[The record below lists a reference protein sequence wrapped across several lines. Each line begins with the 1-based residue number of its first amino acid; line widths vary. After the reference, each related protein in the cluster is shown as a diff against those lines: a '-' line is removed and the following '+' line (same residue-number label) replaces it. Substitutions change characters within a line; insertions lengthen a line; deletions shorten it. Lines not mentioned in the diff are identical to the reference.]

1 VPNNFALP
9 NWVALKIL
17 WFLKNSLEVAAQF
30 NTDWEAEFTKS
41 FPVGS
46 QVQIPIPQS
55 WLVTDGLGYQPQ
67 GINRLVTTLNL
78 DQIFGIHFEWDSYE
92 KLVALG
98 RTEEELDEAYFLP
111 AGAQLAQEA
120 DTRAANWATLY
131 TSNVVGTLGTD
142 ATTLSPYTA
151 AERRLFE
158 KACPV
163 TLKRHM
169 CVSPSLSESYIKNN
183 VTSQFNPSKDVSD
196 MFRKGVIGT
205 IAGSTFYR
213 SNSLFKQTAGTIA
226 STLVVTGANQSGNA
240 LIVTGS
246 NGDTIN
252 AGDKF
257 SIASVNGV
265 NPRTRRAGSMGLQ
278 HFTVAQ
284 NYVLTGGNDTI
295 NINPPIY
302 GPGSQY
308 QNVDSLPTNGAAI
321 TMWPG
326 TASPN
331 GKAGLVSLLL
341 TKYAFLMAGG
351 KFDNPKAV
359 EKAEMAE
366 DDETGLSIAY
376 VRAWDQKERKTTSRY
391 DCCLG
396 FGLGYQDNGAVAVA
410 GA

>member
-1 VPNNFALP
+1 MPNNFALP
-9 NWVALKIL
+9 NWVAMKIL

-30 NTDWEAEFTKS
+30 NTDWEPEFGKS
-41 FPVGS
+41 FAVGS
-46 QVQIPIPQS
+46 QTQIKLPQS

-67 GINRLVTTLNL
+67 GINRLVTTVNL
-78 DQIFGIHFEWDSYE
+78 DQIFNIHFEWDSYE
-92 KLVALG
+92 KLVAME
-98 RTEEELDEAYFLP
+98 RSEEELDKAYFQP

-120 DTRAANWATLY
+120 DTRAASWATLY

-163 TLKRHM
+163 NLERHM
-169 CVSPSLSESYIKNN
+169 CVSPSLNESYIKNN

-196 MFRKGVIGT
+196 MFRKGIIGQ
-205 IAGSTFYR
+205 IAGSKFYR
-213 SNSLFKQTAGTIA
+213 SNSLYKQTAGTIA
-226 STLVVTGANQSGNA
+226 GTLLVTGASQSGSS
-240 LIVTGS
+240 LIVTGTAA
-246 NGDTIN
+246 DTIN

-284 NYVLTGGNDTI
+284 NYVLTGGADTI

-308 QNVDSLPTNGAAI
+308 QNVDLLPTNNAAL

-326 TASPN
+326 TTSPN
-331 GKAGLVSLLL
+331 GKAGIVSLLL

-351 KFDNPKAV
+351 KFENPKAV

-366 DDETGLSIAY
+366 DDETGLSIAF
-376 VRAWDQKERKTTSRY
+376 VRAYDQRERKMTNRY
-391 DCCLG
+391 DCCIG

>member
-1 VPNNFALP
+1 MNNFALP
-9 NWVALKIL
+9 NWVAMKIL

-30 NTDWEAEFTKS
+30 NTEWEAEFSKS

-46 QVQIPIPQS
+46 QAQIKLPQS

-67 GINRLVTTLNL
+67 GINRLVTTINL
-78 DQIFGIHFEWDSYE
+78 DQIFNIHFEWDSYE
-92 KLVALG
+92 KLVAME
-98 RTEEELDEAYFLP
+98 RSEEELDKAYFQP

-163 TLKRHM
+163 TLERHM
-169 CVSPSLSESYIKNN
+169 CISPSLNESYIKNN

-196 MFRKGVIGT
+196 MFRKGIIGM
-205 IAGSTFYR
+205 IAGSKFYR

-226 STLVVTGANQSGNA
+226 STLTVTGANQSGSA
-240 LIVTGS
+240 LIVTGT

-257 SIASVNGV
+257 SIANVNGT

-278 HFTVAQ
+278 HFTVPQA
-284 NYVLTGGNDTI
+284 YTLTGGNDTI
-295 NINPPIY
+295 NITPPIY

-308 QNVDSLPTNGAAI
+308 QNVDSLPANGAAL

-351 KFDNPKAV
+351 KFENPKAV

-366 DDETGLSIAY
+366 DDDTGLSIAF
-376 VRAWDQKERKTTSRY
+376 VRAYDQRERKMTNRY
-391 DCCLG
+391 DCCIG

>member
-1 VPNNFALP
+1 MANNFALP
-9 NWVALKIL
+9 NWVAMKIL

-30 NTDWEAEFTKS
+30 NTEWEAEFTKS

-46 QVQIPIPQS
+46 QVQIKLPQY
-55 WLVTDGLGYQPQ
+55 WLVNDGLGYQPQ
-67 GINRLVTTLNL
+67 GINRLVTSINL
-78 DQIFGIHFEWDSYE
+78 DQIFNIHFEWDSYE
-92 KLVALG
+92 KLIAME
-98 RTEEELDEAYFLP
+98 RNEEELEEAYFRP
-111 AGAQLAQEA
+111 AGEQLAQEA

-142 ATTLSPYTA
+142 STTLSPFTA

-158 KACPV
+158 KACPPG
-163 TLKRHM
+163 KKHM
-169 CVSPSLSESYIKNN
+169 CISPSLMESYVKNN
-183 VTSQFNPSKDVSD
+183 VTQFNPTKDIGD
-196 MFRKGVIGT
+196 MFRRGVIGT
-205 IAGSTFYR
+205 VAGATFYR

-226 STLVVTGANQSGNA
+226 STLTVTGANQSGSS
-240 LIVTGS
+240 LVVTGS
-246 NGDTIN
+246 NADTIN

-265 NPRTRRAGSMGLQ
+265 NPRTRRAGSMGVQ
-278 HFTVAQ
+278 NFTVAQ
-284 NYVLTGGNDTI
+284 NYTLTGGNDTI
-295 NINPPIY
+295 NIFPAIF

-308 QNVDSLPTNGAAI
+308 QNVDSLPGNGAAI

-351 KFDNPKAV
+351 KFENPKAV

-366 DDETGLSIAY
+366 DEETGLSIAF
-376 VRAWDQKERKTTSRY
+376 VRAYDQKERKMTNRY

>member
-1 VPNNFALP
+1 M
-9 NWVALKIL
+9 KIL

-30 NTDWEAEFTKS
+30 NTEWEAEFTKS

-46 QVQIPIPQS
+46 QVQIKLPQY
-55 WLVTDGLGYQPQ
+55 WLVNDGLGYQPQ
-67 GINRLVTTLNL
+67 GINRLVTSINL
-78 DQIFGIHFEWDSYE
+78 DQIFNIHFEWDSYE
-92 KLVALG
+92 KLIAME
-98 RTEEELDEAYFLP
+98 RNEEELEEAYFRP
-111 AGAQLAQEA
+111 AGEQLAQEA

-142 ATTLSPYTA
+142 STTLSPFTA

-158 KACPV
+158 KACPPG
-163 TLKRHM
+163 KKHM
-169 CVSPSLSESYIKNN
+169 CISPSLMESYVKNN
-183 VTSQFNPSKDVSD
+183 VTQFNPTKDIGD
-196 MFRKGVIGT
+196 MFRRGVIGT
-205 IAGSTFYR
+205 VAGATFYR

-226 STLVVTGANQSGNA
+226 STLTVTGANQSGSS
-240 LIVTGS
+240 LVVTGS
-246 NGDTIN
+246 NADTIN

-265 NPRTRRAGSMGLQ
+265 NPRTRRAGSMGVQ
-278 HFTVAQ
+278 NFTVAQ
-284 NYVLTGGNDTI
+284 NYTLTGGNDTI
-295 NINPPIY
+295 NIFPAIF

-308 QNVDSLPTNGAAI
+308 QNVDSLPGNGAAI

-351 KFDNPKAV
+351 KFENPKAV

-366 DDETGLSIAY
+366 DEETGLSIAF
-376 VRAWDQKERKTTSRY
+376 VRAYDQKERKMTNRY

>member
-1 VPNNFALP
+1 VANNFALP
-9 NWVALKIL
+9 NWVAMKIL

-30 NTDWEAEFTKS
+30 NTEWEAEFTKS

-46 QVQIPIPQS
+46 QVQIKLPQY
-55 WLVTDGLGYQPQ
+55 WLVNDGLGYQPQ
-67 GINRLVTTLNL
+67 GINRLVTSINL
-78 DQIFGIHFEWDSYE
+78 DQIFNIHFEWDSYE
-92 KLVALG
+92 KLIAME
-98 RTEEELDEAYFLP
+98 RNEEELEEAYFRP
-111 AGAQLAQEA
+111 AGEQLAQEA

-142 ATTLSPYTA
+142 STTLSPFTA

-158 KACPV
+158 KACPPG
-163 TLKRHM
+163 KKHM
-169 CVSPSLSESYIKNN
+169 CISPSLMESYVKNN
-183 VTSQFNPSKDVSD
+183 VTQFNPTKDIGD
-196 MFRKGVIGT
+196 MFRRGVIGT
-205 IAGSTFYR
+205 VAGATFYR

-226 STLVVTGANQSGNA
+226 STLTVTGANQSGSS
-240 LIVTGS
+240 LVVTGS
-246 NGDTIN
+246 NADTIN

-265 NPRTRRAGSMGLQ
+265 NPRTRRAGSMGVQ
-278 HFTVAQ
+278 NFTVAQ
-284 NYVLTGGNDTI
+284 NYTLTGGNDTI
-295 NINPPIY
+295 NIFPAIF

-308 QNVDSLPTNGAAI
+308 QNVDSLPGNGAAI

-351 KFDNPKAV
+351 KFENPKAV

-366 DDETGLSIAY
+366 DEETGLSIAF
-376 VRAWDQKERKTTSRY
+376 VRAYDQKERKMTNRY